1 MIGELLGKRYEV
13 TNIFLD
19 GPIFVGYVVKD
30 RQSNHELS
38 ARVLKEPF
46 SQEPAFLKEL
56 QNVIVRSQSIK
67 GRQIEPLLRLGNDP
81 VPFILSEST
90 RGPTLSDR
98 IRSMAPFSVSVSIG
112 MALSV
117 CTALEVVHGQRQ
129 VHGDLTGSNI
139 IMRPNSSAILQLTG
153 IYRAYAVSGT
163 AGSAI
168 LPGLAPYLAP
178 ELSRGEEPSAQS
190 DVYSVG
196 ILLFELLT
204 GRKPFLAEGPAELA
218 VQHRELPVPALR
230 EINPSVPVVLEE
242 IVKKALAKNPGARYR
257 SAGELAA
264 DLRLQQEAVQFGK
277 TLSWP
282 LRGAPVIDP
291 GPAVQPEPAPKKEE
305 PRPSDGRG
313 AGWPIGAG
321 GVVSESRKTGSGSK
335 IPVSPG
341 SVPGQVAP
349 NMGAIREPE
358 PETER
363 ERRRRERD
371 VPVWLL
377 VSIAFMVAVALSLCG
392 VWLLYNFSK
401 PTTVRVPN
409 IKSLSVT
416 EARVMLDKL
425 KLDLRVR
432 SREPS
437 DRVEQDRILD
447 VSPEPGKEVREGGR
461 VEVVVSAG
469 SRSVELPDVRNL
481 TADKARS
488 LLEGLGLTV
497 ESSTKE
503 EPNSEIE
510 IGSVIRTEPSAK
522 SKVDR
527 LSRVQLV
534 LSAGRIERPE
544 FAGRAYLYSIKIGL
558 VDLTSR
564 KRIRLDVVDSKGT
577 KTAFEDT
584 RGPGDTVDVNVTA
597 YGESATFRLYYDD
610 ELRKEFEKTASEGT
624 PDPSG
629 SGGGGEF

>member
-1 MIGELLGKRYEV
+1 MIGQLLSKRYEI

-30 RQSNHELS
+30 RQSNHDLS

-46 SQEPAFLKEL
+46 SQETAFLKEL
-56 QNVIVRSQSIK
+56 QSVIVRSQSIK
-67 GRQIEPLLRLGNDP
+67 GRQIEQLLRLDNDP
-81 VPFILSEST
+81 VPYILSEYT

-117 CTALEVVHGQRQ
+117 CTALEVVHSQRQ

-163 AGSAI
+163 AGHAI

-218 VQHRELPVPALR
+218 VQHRELPLPALR

-242 IVKKALAKNPGARYR
+242 IVKKALAKNPGGRYR

-282 LRGAPVIDP
+282 LRGAPGIDA
-291 GPAVQPEPAPKKEE
+291 GPVPKSEPKREE

-321 GVVSESRKTGSGSK
+321 GVVSESRKNGSGSK
-335 IPVSPG
+335 VLVSPG

-371 VPVWLL
+371 VPVWML

-469 SRSVELPDVRNL
+469 SRSVELPDVRNQ

-624 PDPSG
+624 PDS
-629 SGGGGEF
+629 SGGTGNF